1 MITQAECKTH
11 LAKCQALGTD
21 PTISQRKATAIMAIC
36 HALLSLEQV
45 VIRFD
50 AVVKDEAR

>member
-1 MITQAECKTH
+1 MITQAECKAH

-21 PTISQRKATAIMAIC
+21 PKISQRKATAIMAIC